1 MASGKLLY
9 NRGPSLALCDDL
21 RGGIGGAERERDG
34 SDFYRDIDIGIIMTD
49 FILYTRNQHI
59 FSTN

>member
-21 RGGIGGAERERDG
+21 RGGIGGAERGEGRE
-34 SDFYRDIDIGIIMTD
+34 
-49 FILYTRNQHI
+49 
-59 FSTN
+59 